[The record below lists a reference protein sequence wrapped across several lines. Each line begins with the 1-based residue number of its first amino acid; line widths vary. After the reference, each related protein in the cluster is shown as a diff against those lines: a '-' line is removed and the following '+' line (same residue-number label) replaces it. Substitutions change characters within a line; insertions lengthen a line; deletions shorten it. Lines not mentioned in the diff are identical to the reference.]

1 MAIAAREIQG
11 EYAYMP
17 ATRVYSHA
25 AVLRAV
31 REEKARCAR
40 EAQRQ
45 ARAAQNKAAREAAL
59 RRLFMIVTVAVA
71 AASMLLVLIRYSK
84 INNAYAE
91 VNQLKKD
98 IETTKLEIKSL
109 NVELNSAVSL
119 EEARDAA
126 TEAGL
131 GYPKADQIIT
141 IDPYTSGSKASG
153 AAPQI
158 EVLQ

>member
-1 MAIAAREIQG
+1 MAIAAQEIQG
-11 EYAYMP
+11 DYAYMP

-25 AVLRAV
+25 AVMRAV
-31 REEKARCAR
+31 REEKARGER
-40 EAQRQ
+40 EAKRA

-59 RRLFMIVTVAVA
+59 RRFFMIVTVAVA
-71 AASMLLVLIRYSK
+71 AASMLLVLIRYYK
-84 INNAYAE
+84 INTAYAE
-91 VNQLKKD
+91 VNQLKSA
-98 IETTKLEIKSL
+98 IEATKLEIKSL

-141 IDPYTSGSKASG
+141 VDPYAPSGEASG
-153 AAPQI
+153 GTPRI
-158 EVLQ
+158 EVLP